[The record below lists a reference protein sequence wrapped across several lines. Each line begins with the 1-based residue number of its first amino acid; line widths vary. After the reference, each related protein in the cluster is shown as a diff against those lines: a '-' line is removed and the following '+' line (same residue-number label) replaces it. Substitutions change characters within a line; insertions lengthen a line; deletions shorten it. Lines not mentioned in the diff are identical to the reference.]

1 MIWSRLMAEDNTH
14 DSSIHDKMKET
25 WHGQIAD
32 ESFCNLKTLK
42 VANCE
47 GISKVL
53 SFNLLNL
60 LNNLEELEV
69 EGCNSVEVVFDLE
82 KITSE
87 ERHVV
92 PKCHLRKL
100 ILNFLPNLKHVWN
113 KDPQGILDFQ
123 NLSIIKAMDCQHMN
137 YLLPVS
143 VAKAPPNLLE
153 LVLYNCT
160 GLENIVAMEEGLDAT
175 VRFMFPKVTLLWL
188 WNLPKLKGFCPGGYI
203 TKWPQLRK
211 LVYLC
216 IPKEVNCFEDGPQA
230 LVQLS
235 SSVEEVI
242 PNLRELTLDQD
253 DSALVTWLSK
263 YSESYSGRIKILK
276 LQSFQEEQMNLSYS
290 FFQGISKVETLLVA
304 DNSFEEIFPY
314 ENQAGDGT
322 EHENVVR
329 GLGVSLFV
337 ELNALIAK
345 TLSQLTV
352 MEIEECKMIKEIVA
366 DKVNADA
373 EEGDHEI
380 AFSKMKIIKLLSLPL
395 LESFCSGNYAFK
407 FSSLENALIY
417 ECPNLKTYSKGVNIT
432 PKLWKVEVEL
442 EDKDCCEFISNVV
455 PFNVLKAL
463 INLEELEVKN
473 CSNAEAVFLLD
484 GKDIDDKNVILT
496 TKLKK
501 LILSNLPNLKHVWN
515 KDYPTVTFK
524 NLQGVHVSDCEILSY
539 LFPANVAE
547 GLTQLGELRIEYCGF
562 EEIVAKEEGQATF
575 VSFVFPKLTSL
586 VISNVPQLKWFY
598 PGRHTVEWPALKEL
612 IIFIEG
618 EVKVFGT
625 KLLDPKGTHGQRN
638 LNSSIQQ
645 PIFFIEKVFPYLE
658 SLRLHNMDD
667 ILDWLGQFSIEHF
680 RRLNLLQLS
689 GFYKEDSFP
698 YWLLQ
703 RLPNLKNLVG
713 HSYFKEI
720 FSNEGGHT
728 NDHLKIKVQV
738 LVQLP
743 KLKYIC
749 NDTPSSVSFNELT
762 YLEVS
767 ECDGLSHLV
776 TTSTAKS
783 LTRLET
789 MKIKE
794 CWMIKEI
801 VSNKPDDEAGDEI
814 TFSNLKILEL
824 QQLSSLTSFS
834 SGNYKFKFPSLE
846 TIIVSLCP
854 KLKTF
859 SREIPVTPKVQ
870 RVQVGD
876 QGDRWYWEGNLNATM
891 HKMYINRETY
901 GKIRKEMHESNEDES
916 SYVSEPTLS
925 NTDIDQI
932 EMDKDHHLED
942 HQEVFD
948 IVELLSPSEGTQ
960 EETSDLDI
968 PEQEG
973 NVNVSDASLV
983 FGVYAQSKD
992 KQTDAKTN
1000 KASLSD
1006 KSSKDSTLDNEGYG
1020 MASESVRASLLAAPL
1035 NADSFINTT
1044 SSNSNT
1050 YCTT

>member
-329 GLGVSLFV
+329 SF
-337 ELNALIAK
+337 ELLK
-345 TLSQLTV
+345 Q
-352 MEIEECKMIKEIVA
+352 EEFPELKELWHGQVYT
-366 DKVNADA
+366 K
-373 EEGDHEI
+373 E
-380 AFSKMKIIKLLSLPL
+380 
-395 LESFCSGNYAFK
+395 FK
-407 FSSLENALIY
+407 
-417 ECPNLKTYSKGVNIT
+417 NLRSV
-432 PKLWKVEVEL
+432 VV
-442 EDKDCCEFISNVV
+442 DSCEFISNVV